1 MKKTQPRAA
10 VIHSFAGLGKCSLT
24 VFLPVLSAMGCAVS
38 ALPTA
43 VLSTHTGFPKPVV
56 RPMTD
61 LLVPAAAHWARVG
74 ARFDGLALGYLA
86 GEEQLSAAE
95 GALRLLREKNPGM
108 TVLLDPVMGDNGRL
122 YALYSGALA
131 DRMARLAGTADVL
144 TPNFTEAY
152 RLLGEPYR
160 PGPYPE
166 EEVRRVLRGLCGLGA
181 KRAVLTGVSPDAE
194 RIGAAFLDSDTGE
207 EGACFAAR
215 EPQNFH
221 GTGDLFAAVLFGGL
235 LRGEGLSSAV
245 RRAVDFTAACIR
257 ETVERVAPE
266 PFGVCF
272 ELLLGRLTEETECT
286 TPN

>member
-1 MKKTQPRAA
+1 MEKALPRAA
-10 VIHSFAGLGKCSLT
+10 VVHSFAGLGKCSLT
-24 VFLPVLSAMGCAVS
+24 VYLPVLSAMGCAVS

-43 VLSTHTGFPKPVV
+43 VLSTHTGFPGPVL

-61 LLVPAAAHWARVG
+61 LLVPAAAHWDRVG

-95 GALRLLREKNPGM
+95 DVLRLLREKNPGM
-108 TVLLDPVMGDNGRL
+108 TVLLDPVMGDGGRL
-122 YALYSGALA
+122 YAQYSGALA
-131 DRMARLAGTADVL
+131 DRMARLAKGADVL

-160 PGPYPE
+160 AGPYAP

-181 KRAVLTGVSPDAE
+181 KRAVLTGVYADGE
-194 RIGAAFLDSDTGE
+194 RIGASFLDGETGE

-235 LRGEGLSSAV
+235 LRGEGLSEAV
-245 RRAVDFTAACIR
+245 RRAVDLTAACIR
-257 ETVERVAPE
+257 ETVERGAPE
-266 PFGVCF
+266 MFGVCF
-272 ELLLGRLTEETECT
+272 EPLLGQLTE
-286 TPN
+286 